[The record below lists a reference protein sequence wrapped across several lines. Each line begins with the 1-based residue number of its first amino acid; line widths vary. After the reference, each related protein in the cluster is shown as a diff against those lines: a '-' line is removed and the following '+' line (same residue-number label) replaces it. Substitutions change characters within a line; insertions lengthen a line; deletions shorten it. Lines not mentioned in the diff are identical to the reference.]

1 MKEESKV
8 LTEKETDQLVSDFFE
23 NYGSYFNRPYYL
35 DVLAQPLAKQYL
47 RPSSLKVCLAY
58 QLLTKEWL
66 KDKLKEESFLE
77 NENQRIYLESGELK
91 NYLPKEDWDLASDY
105 LFPGDKQAYLEL
117 TADKKKLL
125 LPSNKR
131 QQLQHFKTSLANCQS
146 WQKLIYHI
154 QANHA
159 DLSINWHFK
168 NKSYSLVENYL

>member
-23 NYGSYFNRPYYL
+23 NYESYFDRPYYM

-77 NENQRIYLESGELK
+77 NEKQRIYLEVGQLK
-91 NYLPKEDWDLASDY
+91 NYLPEEDWDLASDY
-105 LFPGDKQAYLEL
+105 LYLGDKQAYLEL

-125 LPSNKR
+125 LPSTKR
-131 QQLQHFKTSLANCQS
+131 QQLQHFKTSLAN
-146 WQKLIYHI
+146 
-154 QANHA
+154 
-159 DLSINWHFK
+159 
-168 NKSYSLVENYL
+168 